1 MFFYEA
7 EKDLYPLRR
16 PVKQYLRLAL
26 GAMLESGG
34 WGDGLEGRAGQ
45 SGAWEL
51 GGEGHHWGDSAESA
65 VEGASLPIPTG
76 PPDSP
81 VGVRGREEHWR
92 IKEDDMNCDKVHF
105 FTDNQSVSLQPRGHP
120 CR

>member
-7 EKDLYPLRR
+7 EKDLHPLRR

-51 GGEGHHWGDSAESA
+51 GEEGHRWGDSAESA
-65 VEGASLPIPTG
+65 GEGARASRMVRPYSGPYKSGVSQLLFLSLLAHRTAPLE
-76 PPDSP
+76 SAA
-81 VGVRGREEHWR
+81 GRS
-92 IKEDDMNCDKVHF
+92 I
-105 FTDNQSVSLQPRGHP
+105 GA
-120 CR
+120 